1 MFGKGKDMTEIKNK
15 VIYLFFT
22 HFFLRRIGKRY
33 PDFFKQ
39 WICDYIDKPVLQKIL
54 ILRYTGETKM
64 KFSAI
69 ALELGLDESNMFRYH
84 KTAVETL
91 ISAC

>member
-1 MFGKGKDMTEIKNK
+1 MDIIKQK

-22 HFFLRRIGKRY
+22 HMFLRRIGKRY
-33 PDFFKQ
+33 PEFFKK
-39 WICDYIDKPVLQKIL
+39 WVYDYIENNIERKVLMM
-54 ILRYTGETKM
+54 RYVGESKT

-69 ALELGLDESNMFRYH
+69 AIELNMDESNLFKYH
-84 KTAVETL
+84 KRAVERL